1 MWVLKSLVIAFSMFS
16 RLPLPQIDWNE
27 KSLRWMMAFFPLVGA
42 VVGGAILLWSWAA
55 EELGLGPFLRGAGFA
70 LVPLMITGGIHL
82 DGYCD
87 TVDALASHAGPEKR
101 RAILD
106 DPHTGAFASIGVAAY
121 LLGFAALG
129 SELKGDLGSAGVFAL
144 VFVLSRCL
152 SGLAVVSFPCAPG
165 SSLAR
170 AFADGAARKAT
181 GVILS
186 AAALL
191 TVGIMVRLGGA
202 VGIAAAAA
210 VFGVFGVYRIWLIGQ
225 FGGLSGDLAGWFVQV
240 CELCALGSIILA
252 VRITGGV

>member
-16 RLPLPQIDWNE
+16 RLPLPRLDWNE

-42 VVGGAILLWSWAA
+42 VVGGVIVLWSWAA
-55 EELGLGPFLRGAGFA
+55 EQLGFGAFLRGAGFA
-70 LVPLMITGGIHL
+70 LLPLIITGGIHM
-82 DGYCD
+82 DGFCD
-87 TVDALASHAGPEKR
+87 TVDALSSHAPPEKR

-106 DPHTGAFASIGVAAY
+106 DPHAGAFAAIWVAAY

-129 SELKGDLGSAGVFAL
+129 SELESGLGSAGVFAL

-152 SGLAVVSFPCAPG
+152 SGLAVVLFPCAPG

-170 AFADGAARKAT
+170 TFADGAARRAT

-186 AAALL
+186 LAALL
-191 TVGIMVRLGGA
+191 TMGLMVWLGGA

-210 VFGVFGVYRIWLIGQ
+210 ALAVFAVYRFWLIGQ

-240 CELCALGSIILA
+240 CELCALGAVILA
-252 VRITGGV
+252 VRLT